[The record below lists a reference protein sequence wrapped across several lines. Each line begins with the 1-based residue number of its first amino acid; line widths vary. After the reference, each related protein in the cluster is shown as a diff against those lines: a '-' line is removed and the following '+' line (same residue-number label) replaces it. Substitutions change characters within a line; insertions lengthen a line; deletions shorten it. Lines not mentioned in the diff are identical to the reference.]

1 MKRLFDIL
9 ISLILI
15 FLFSPIIILV
25 WLYIRIVSPGEVFY
39 NSKRVGINNQ
49 IFLMPKFRSMK
60 MGTPQLATH
69 LLKKSEQYLIPGGS
83 LIRKLSL
90 DELPQLWSVIK
101 GDMSLVG
108 PRPALFNQDDLI
120 KQRTDCGVEKIKPGI
135 TGWAQ
140 INGRNNLSWNEKFK
154 MDIYYIENI
163 SLVLDLKI
171 LTLTFIKIL
180 KSEGVNQS
188 KEIPMIPFNG
198 NN

>member
-1 MKRLFDIL
+1 MD
-9 ISLILI
+9 
-15 FLFSPIIILV
+15 
-25 WLYIRIVSPGEVFY
+25 YIVSTILLLLFIPFLIIVALIIACFDKT
-39 NSKRVGINNQ
+39 NPFFLQKRTGKNGKNFSIIKFKTMKKLPINHQLNEIHNLERLTQ
-49 IFLMPKFRSMK
+49 LGKFIRKYSIDEI
-60 MGTPQLATH
+60 PQLINI
-69 LLKKSEQYLIPGGS
+69 LKGE
-83 LIRKLSL
+83 
-90 DELPQLWSVIK
+90 
-101 GDMSLVG
+101 MSFIG
-108 PRPALFNQDDLI
+108 PRPLLTSYATLYNKEQSKRLL
-120 KQRTDCGVEKIKPGI
+120 VKPGI

>member
-140 INGRNNLSWNEKFK
+140 VNGRDTISIKEKVIL
-154 MDIYYIENI
+154 DCYYLQNQ
-163 SLVLDLKI
+163 SFLFDLKI
-171 LTLTFIKIL
+171 MFLTIENVVKR
-180 KSEGVNQS
+180 KDVSH
-188 KEIPMIPFNG
+188 
-198 NN
+198 